1 MKRFA
6 ITLFALLCTLSSA
19 ALAQKTGID
28 EGIEYQRVS
37 PPQPTETG
45 NKIEVLELFWYG
57 CPHCYHF
64 EPLLKKWLETKPA
77 NVEFRRMP
85 AIFTNPRWELDAR
98 AFYTAKVLGVLY
110 KIHSPLFDAIHAQKR
125 DLNTEA
131 AMRAFFVEHGVK
143 GEDFD
148 HTFHSFYVQNQV
160 NHAKIMTE
168 RYGTGG
174 VPTIIVNGKYRVDA
188 TASGSMENMLRVVN
202 FLIDKESRE
211 KGTGEKGTGESGA
224 K

>member
-6 ITLFALLCTLSSA
+6 TTLFALLCTLGSA
-19 ALAQKTGID
+19 ALAQQKTGID
-28 EGIEYQRVS
+28 EGIEYQRIS

-64 EPLLKKWLETKPA
+64 EPLLKTWLKTKPA

-85 AIFTNPRWELDAR
+85 AIFENPRWELDAR
-98 AFYTAKVLGVLY
+98 AFYTAEVLGVLD
-110 KIHSPLFDAIHAQKR
+110 KIHSALFDATHAQKR
-125 DLNTEA
+125 NIPNEA

-148 HTFHSFYVQNQV
+148 RTFHSFYVQSEV

-168 RYGTGG
+168 RYGISG
-174 VPTIIVNGKYRVDA
+174 VPAIIVNGKYRADG
-188 TASGSMENMLRVVN
+188 TASGSMENLLQVVN
-202 FLIDKESRE
+202 FLIDKET
-211 KGTGEKGTGESGA
+211 KESGA